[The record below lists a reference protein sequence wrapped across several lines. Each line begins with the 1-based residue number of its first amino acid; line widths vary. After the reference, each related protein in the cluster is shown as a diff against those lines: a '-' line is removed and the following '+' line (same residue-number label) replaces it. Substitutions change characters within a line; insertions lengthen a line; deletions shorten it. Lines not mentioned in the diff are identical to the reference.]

1 MKTLGKRTKLILLAV
16 CILAVI
22 LGFVFLVAPPV
33 NVAKMWQDRDVIEDK
48 KRFTP
53 TESVDIA
60 MAMKILTHDPPQML
74 APPDTQPPL
83 LLFPPSKE
91 ELARLSG
98 N

>member
-53 TESVDIA
+53 TESVDVA

-74 APPDTQPPL
+74 APPDKQPPL

>member
-1 MKTLGKRTKLILLAV
+1 MNKRTKLILLAALIV
-16 CILAVI
+16 AII
-22 LGFVFLVAPPV
+22 LGFVFLVSPRKE
-33 NVAKMWQDRDVIEDK
+33 VAKVLQDRDVKSDLV
-48 KRFTP
+48 RFTP

-74 APPDTQPPL
+74 APPDKQPPL

-98 N
+98 A

>member
-1 MKTLGKRTKLILLAV
+1 MNTLSKRTKLILLAV
-16 CILAVI
+16 FILAVI
-22 LGFVFLVAPPV
+22 LGFVFLVSPPT
-33 NVAKMWQDRDVIEDK
+33 NVAKMWQDRDVIDDK

-53 TESVDIA
+53 TESVDVA

-74 APPDTQPPL
+74 APPDKQPPL

>member
-1 MKTLGKRTKLILLAV
+1 MNKRTKLILLAV
-16 CILAVI
+16 FIVAVI
-22 LGFVFLVAPPV
+22 LGFAFLVVPST

-83 LLFPPSKE
+83 LLFPPSNE

-98 N
+98 A

>member
-1 MKTLGKRTKLILLAV
+1 MNKRTKLILLAV
-16 CILAVI
+16 FIVAVI
-22 LGFVFLVAPPV
+22 LGFAFLVVPST
-33 NVAKMWQDRDVIEDK
+33 NVAKMWQNRDVIDDK

>member
-1 MKTLGKRTKLILLAV
+1 MNKRTKLILLAV
-16 CILAVI
+16 FIVAII
-22 LGFVFLVAPPV
+22 LGFVFLVAPPK
-33 NVAKMWQDRDVIEDK
+33 NVAKMWQDRDVAEDK

-53 TESVDIA
+53 TESVDVA

-74 APPDTQPPL
+74 APPDKQPPL

-98 N
+98 A

>member
-1 MKTLGKRTKLILLAV
+1 MNKRTKLILLAV
-16 CILAVI
+16 FIVAVI
-22 LGFVFLVAPPV
+22 LGFAFLVVPST
-33 NVAKMWQDRDVIEDK
+33 NVAKMWQDRDVESDK

-83 LLFPPSKE
+83 LLFPPSNE

-98 N
+98 A

>member
-16 CILAVI
+16 FILAVI

-53 TESVDIA
+53 TESVDVA

-74 APPDTQPPL
+74 APPDKQPPL
-83 LLFPPSKE
+83 LLFPPSNE